1 MITNDFSTN
10 EHVIFIHG
18 NLSDPFDFGD
28 GNPVFSAALGI
39 EKSDVEQTE
48 NVRDKINDT
57 ISCFKSE
64 KGIVV
69 PNEDFISPLKDG
81 DIDKVG
87 KDEYKDKYY
96 INAYSR
102 ESDPPVT
109 IDLEKN
115 EIDAKSFTS
124 GDTVKCVLSFFGY
137 AHGDK
142 YGVGV
147 RLKGVKLV
155 RSTSSDSRQRIID
168 AL

>member
-64 KGIVV
+64 KGY
-69 PNEDFISPLKDG
+69 N
-81 DIDKVG
+81 
-87 KDEYKDKYY
+87 
-96 INAYSR
+96 
-102 ESDPPVT
+102 
-109 IDLEKN
+109 
-115 EIDAKSFTS
+115 
-124 GDTVKCVLSFFGY
+124 
-137 AHGDK
+137 
-142 YGVGV
+142 
-147 RLKGVKLV
+147 V
-155 RSTSSDSRQRIID
+155 RSSGEW
-168 AL
+168 